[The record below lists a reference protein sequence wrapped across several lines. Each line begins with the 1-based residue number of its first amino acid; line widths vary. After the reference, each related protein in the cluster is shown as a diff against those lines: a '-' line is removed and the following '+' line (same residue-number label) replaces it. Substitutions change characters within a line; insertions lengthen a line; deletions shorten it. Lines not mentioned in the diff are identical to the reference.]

1 MERLMLE
8 RNPIMR
14 GDSGTSNE
22 IQSDNTEQVMEDI
35 LEEKYRTLQN
45 EIEEEIRADREANES
60 EE

>member
-1 MERLMLE
+1 
-8 RNPIMR
+8 MR